1 MTSFRAENI
10 QDVVPIKSDF
20 GNAASAMIKEIAE
33 TRQNGRFAGDGDGQ
47 FKLVGDG
54 NNQGIVPTEKR
65 KEMDA
70 LADAALNAPPPEQVP
85 SLSPTELA
93 QAQAVRDLT
102 IGQYD
107 TLMGGPE
114 SIAEHNKLMD
124 QLKDTLKGLSPQE
137 VQKIFDAINPDLSE
151 HGLRLARVPETGEIW
166 LGMHSDTSGQFERFM
181 SFKSRKLDFSVPS

>member
-10 QDVVPIKSDF
+10 QDVAPNQPDI

-33 TRQNGRFAGDGDGQ
+33 ARQNGRYAGDGDGQ
-47 FKLVGDG
+47 FKQVGDG
-54 NNQGIVPTEKR
+54 SNQGIVPTEKR

-70 LADAALNAPPPEQVP
+70 QADAALNTPPPEQVP
-85 SLSPTELA
+85 SLSASELL

-107 TLMGGPE
+107 TLMGEPE
-114 SIAEHNKLMD
+114 SIAEHNRLMN

>member
-1 MTSFRAENI
+1 MTSFRPDNI
-10 QDVVPIKSDF
+10 QEVVPNTSDS
-20 GNAASAMIKEIAE
+20 GGAATAMMKEIAE
-33 TRQNGRFAGDGDGQ
+33 TRQNGRYASDGDGQ

-54 NNQGIVPTEKR
+54 SNEGIVPTDKR
-65 KEMDA
+65 KEMDNQ
-70 LADAALNAPPPEQVP
+70 ADTALNATPPEQVP
-85 SLSPTELA
+85 SLSPAELI

-107 TLMGGPE
+107 TLMGGAE
-114 SIAEHNKLMD
+114 SIAEHNRLMD